1 VIVIEIQLLLDRLEA
16 LLVESRQLPFVSGV
30 LIDRD
35 RCFDIINQMRIS
47 IPEEVK
53 KAKRLQQERERIITH
68 ANEEAER
75 IIALAHERAAELVAE
90 HKIAE
95 QADRAAQKVLDQA
108 EREAAKVQSGADEYA
123 RSVLAQLQEHL
134 TQQLTTVR
142 NGIATLDRQFQN
154 LSSAADE

>member
-16 LLVESRQLPFVSGV
+16 LLVESRQLPFVSGA

-53 KAKRLQQERERIITH
+53 KAKRMQQERERIIAH

-75 IIALAHERAAELVAE
+75 IIVLARERAAELVAE

-95 QADRAAQKVLDQA
+95 QADRAAQKVLDRA
-108 EREAAKVQSGADEYA
+108 EREALKVQSGADEYA
-123 RSVLAQLQEHL
+123 RSVLAGLQEHL
-134 TQQLTTVR
+134 MQQLTTVR
-142 NGIATLDRQFQN
+142 NGIATLDRDSQN
-154 LSSAADE
+154 PSTAAGE

>member
-16 LLVESRQLPFVSGV
+16 LLVESRQLPFMSGV

-53 KAKRLQQERERIITH
+53 KAKRMQQERERIIAH

-75 IIALAHERAAELVAE
+75 IVALGREQAADLVAE

-95 QADRAAQKVLDQA
+95 QADRAAQKVLDRA
-108 EREAAKVQSGADEYA
+108 EREALKVQSGADEYA
-123 RSVLAQLQEHL
+123 RGVLTQLEEHL
-134 TQQLTTVR
+134 AQQLTTVR
-142 NGIATLDRQFQN
+142 NGIATLDRGFQN
-154 LSSAADE
+154 PSTAADE